1 MISWWSFVPFFFF
14 FDRSLNSTN
23 EQPLKSSTAPPCTR
37 RWSWAGP
44 GSAATQLP
52 ANMLRETPAQCGSSH
67 YFKVPWLAFTHA
79 SAQTPK
85 QLVFSSASTCCSSV
99 IFRLQSLCLPF
110 STLCI
115 TTLTVFPTLCLLR
128 SYPVITL
135 SATGLQQ
142 GSCCWTWGHC
152 LSPASREHSL
162 QQGAD
167 PQQKACLEVTV
178 FLCQP
183 LIFEGHCHLEEKN
196 PK

>member
-1 MISWWSFVPFFFF
+1 MISWWSFVPFFS

-23 EQPLKSSTAPPCTR
+23 KQPVKSRTAPPCTR

-115 TTLTVFPTLCLLR
+115 TTLTVFPTLCLLL
-128 SYPVITL
+128 SYPL
-135 SATGLQQ
+135 SSPCLQL
-142 GSCCWTWGHC
+142 GC
-152 LSPASREHSL
+152 SRAVAAEP
-162 QQGAD
+162 GA
-167 PQQKACLEVTV
+167 TV
-178 FLCQP
+178 FP
-183 LIFEGHCHLEEKN
+183 LPAESTVCSRGLTHNKKPALR
-196 PK
+196 